1 MYGDVIN
8 LLSDSTTTNNIGD
21 PVKTPVAR
29 EVFADRKSIRQSEFY
44 QAAAAGLKPE
54 VMFEMRLADY
64 EGEESL
70 SYAEDPEDTPKIYTI
85 IRTYE
90 KNKDM
95 IELICKRVVNKVA
108 P

>member
-8 LLSDSTTTNNIGD
+8 LLSDSTTTNSIGD
-21 PVKTPVAR
+21 AVKTPVSR

-54 VMFEMRLADY
+54 IMFEINLIDY
-64 EGEESL
+64 EGERYLTYSEDP
-70 SYAEDPEDTPKIYTI
+70 AEDPKHYTI

-90 KNKDM
+90 KDRDK